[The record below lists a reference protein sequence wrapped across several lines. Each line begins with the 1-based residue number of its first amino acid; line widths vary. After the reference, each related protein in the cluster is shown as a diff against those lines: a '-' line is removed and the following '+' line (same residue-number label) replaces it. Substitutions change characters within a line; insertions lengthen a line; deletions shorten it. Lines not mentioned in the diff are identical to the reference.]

1 LTVQIKY
8 EIYKLNQGGKMRT
21 KHQIFFNNSKKMAE
35 LSSGSVDLVITSPP
49 YPMIEMW
56 DGVFSNLNS
65 KVAEAL
71 EKNQGPKAFELMH
84 KELDPVWREVY
95 RVLKVGGIA
104 CINIGDATRTLNGHF
119 ALYTNHSRIHTYMQG
134 LGFSAL
140 PAILWRKQTNAPN
153 KFMGSGMMPPGAY
166 ITLEHEYV
174 LILRKGNKK
183 EFKTDRE
190 KQIRRESSFFWEER
204 NVWFSDVWTDLKG
217 TSQNLFDNKVR
228 NRSAAFP
235 FELPYRLITMFS
247 VKEDLVL
254 DPFLGIGTTMYA
266 AMASGRNSV
275 GFEIDENFKDVITS
289 EINDI
294 VPFSNKRIKK
304 RLEDHL
310 SFVES
315 QSERMGKF
323 KYLNKHY
330 QFPVMT
336 SQETQLIINQL
347 LSIEKLDEN
356 TFEAI
361 YSDEPQ
367 KDFVG
372 SWNDYVL
379 SETELLRYKESK
391 KGNNRLVSKQ
401 QQLFDNTLD

>member
-1 LTVQIKY
+1 ML
-8 EIYKLNQGGKMRT
+8 T
-21 KHQIFFNNSKKMAE
+21 KHQIFYNNSKNMEE
-35 LSSGSVDLVITSPP
+35 LSSESVDLVITSPP

-71 EKNQGPKAFELMH
+71 EKNQGHKAFELMH
-84 KELDPVWREVY
+84 KELDPVWNEVY
-95 RVLKVGGIA
+95 RVLKKGGIA

-134 LGFSAL
+134 IGFSAL

-183 EFKTDRE
+183 EFKTDKE

-217 TSQNLFDNKVR
+217 TTQNLFDKKVR

-254 DPFLGIGTTMYA
+254 DPFLGIGTTIYA

-275 GFEIDENFKDVITS
+275 GYEIDENFKEVIIS
-289 EINDI
+289 EISGVVN
-294 VPFSNKRIKK
+294 FSNKRIKN
-304 RLEDHL
+304 RLEEHL
-310 SFVES
+310 NFVES
-315 QSERMGKF
+315 RSEKVGKF
-323 KYLNKHY
+323 KYVNKHY

-336 SQETQLIINQL
+336 NQETQLMINQL
-347 LSIEKLDEN
+347 HSIEKLGDN
-356 TFEAI
+356 TFEAV

-367 KDFVG
+367 KEFVS

-379 SETELLRYKESK
+379 SETELLKYKESK
-391 KGNNRLVSKQ
+391 KTKKRFVSKQ
-401 QQLFDNTLD
+401 QQLFDNSLD

>member
-1 LTVQIKY
+1 
-8 EIYKLNQGGKMRT
+8 MRT
-21 KHQIFFNNSKKMAE
+21 KHRNFFKNSNNME
-35 LSSGSVDLVITSPP
+35 EILSESIDLVITSPP

-56 DGVFSNLNS
+56 DDVFSNLNG
-65 KVAEAL
+65 KVAKAL
-71 EKNQGPKAFELMH
+71 KKNQGPDAFELMH
-84 KELDPVWREVY
+84 KELDPVWDEVY
-95 RVLKVGGIA
+95 RILKKGGIA

-183 EFKTDRE
+183 EFKTDKE

-217 TSQNLFDNKVR
+217 TTQNLFDKKVR
-228 NRSAAFP
+228 SRSAAFP

-275 GFEIDENFKDVITS
+275 GYEIDENFKEVVTS
-289 EINDI
+289 EFSGVVN
-294 VPFSNKRIKK
+294 FSNKRIKD
-304 RLEDHL
+304 RLEEHL
-310 SFVES
+310 NFVES
-315 QSERMGKF
+315 RSAKAGKF
-323 KYLNKHY
+323 KYVNKHY

-336 SQETQLIINQL
+336 NQETQLLINQL
-347 LSIEKLDEN
+347 LSIEQSENN
-356 TFEAI
+356 TFEAV

-367 KDFVG
+367 TEFAGDFPVLG
-372 SWNDYVL
+372 SDQA
-379 SETELLRYKESK
+379 
-391 KGNNRLVSKQ
+391 KQ
-401 QQLFDNTLD
+401 LEIF